1 MVSCKVLGFFPPRVL
16 GISPGRLDFME
27 ALEVG
32 ITRECSRSA

>member
-1 MVSCKVLGFFPPRVL
+1 MVSCKVLGLSPRVL
-16 GISPGRLDFME
+16 GISPGRLEFME